1 MFAPEP
7 LYPTEHPTN
16 EAVLPALRDMLS
28 QSPEMMC
35 SGSETLSERLYTPR
49 YLPFPPDEADVEA
62 AREALLVE
70 GELLA

>member
-1 MFAPEP
+1 
-7 LYPTEHPTN
+7 
-16 EAVLPALRDMLS
+16 MLS